1 MVDVAQL
8 QSSII
13 NREIAEQKHRPVP
26 LLYRRFTDQF
36 EQPTDTTLL
45 QAMLLA
51 LTNHKEDI
59 PNVVKATDN
68 SQFSSNIRELNPA
81 NAGQATTG
89 QEHRH
94 NQVKNG
100 VTVGSEDTPV
110 SNVTPDSQGD
120 VPVPSGPA
128 EKASS
133 IKPHPEAD
141 FKEKTDNAVSAKQEL
156 YTDHLNLRGA
166 IKEAT
171 ENKNAIS
178 ELVTK
183 QDHQARLEEMEEDI
197 KRTTELHTARIKNII
212 SQSQT
217 GGDTESL
224 SASAREAVDVLSHK
238 IKEGNQ
244 LNSEIQV
251 MKKKLRGKTKDATA
265 YTNADGATKG
275 AVEKVKLDK
284 KKTSNLRGREGK
296 QKRLTDSRAKGMR

>member
-68 SQFSSNIRELNPA
+68 SQFSANIKALNPA

-100 VTVGSEDTPV
+100 VTVGSDTPV

-120 VPVPSGPA
+120 VKVPSGPA

-141 FKEKTDNAVSAKQEL
+141 FEEKTDNAVKAKQEL

-178 ELVTK
+178 ELSNK
-183 QDHQARLEEMEEDI
+183 QHHQARLEEMEEDV
-197 KRTTELHTARIKNII
+197 KRTTERHTARIKNII

-217 GGDTESL
+217 GGDVESL

-244 LNSEIQV
+244 LNSQIQV
-251 MKKKLRGKTKDATA
+251 MKKKLRGETKDASA
-265 YTNADGATKG
+265 YKDADGATKG
-275 AVEKVKLDK
+275 AVERDKLGK

-296 QKRLTDSRAKGMR
+296 QKRLTDSRATGMR